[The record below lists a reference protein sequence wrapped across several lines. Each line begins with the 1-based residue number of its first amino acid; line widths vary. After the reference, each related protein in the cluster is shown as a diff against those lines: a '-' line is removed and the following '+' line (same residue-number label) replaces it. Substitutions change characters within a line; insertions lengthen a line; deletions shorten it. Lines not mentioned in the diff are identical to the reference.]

1 MDVGGQQFLK
11 NNFGQATPK
20 QRTAVIIAAHNAR
33 TLIGTTVRA
42 AIAIPTVDLIVVVD
56 DGSDDDTAQVARG
69 AGAATVRHSVQRGRS
84 SALETGVKVAAMRDR
99 ADWPARNILF
109 LDADLGDSAVEGGAL
124 VEAVTRGEAD
134 CATAVTPLLPPSF
147 ETVNQRA
154 LHFVKAVTGW
164 NCRMPL
170 ATQRCITREA
180 LNAVMPFRSG
190 WSVDLGMTMELI
202 VKGYSIVELPCTF
215 QHQRK
220 AQTTKGH
227 TVSRFVGQYRD
238 IVMTGL
244 WYRLFRQKVPT
255 RQRIP
260 LAEQGIGVPYQ
271 RLDAVEVRKV
281 ARS

>member
-1 MDVGGQQFLK
+1 MGVGGQQFLT
-11 NNFGQATPK
+11 NNFGKATPK
-20 QRTAVIIAAHNAR
+20 QRTAAVIAAHNDRA
-33 TLIGTTVRA
+33 LIGSTVRA

-109 LDADLGDSAVEGGAL
+109 LDANLGDSAVEGGAL
-124 VEAVTRGEAD
+124 VEAVTRREAD
-134 CATAVTPLLPPSF
+134 CATAVMPLLPSNF
-147 ETVNQRA
+147 ETINQRA
-154 LHFVKAVTGW
+154 WHFVKAVTGW
-164 NCRMPL
+164 DCLVPL

-202 VKGYSIVELPCTF
+202 VKGYSIVEIPCAF
-215 QHQRK
+215 QYRRK

-227 TVSRFVGQYRD
+227 KISRFASQYRD

-260 LAEQGIGVPYQ
+260 LSEQRIGVPYQ
-271 RLDAVEVRKV
+271 RLDAIEVRKA
-281 ARS
+281 ARN